1 MPRAFYMQPL
11 IYFWQKKGLTNLKRK
26 KLTTLSHKCYIL
38 HSTELYE
45 STKTNSCIRNWL
57 CRYFGIYPT
66 DWSNICGYFYI
77 DIVKVVR
84 TVRTFDISIH
94 LKRNESFSNFYFPF
108 HFQYCIS
115 DNVCSGAK
123 AYEISFVIDVIRY
136 LVP

>member
-45 STKTNSCIRNWL
+45 STKTNFCIWYWL
-57 CRYFGIYPT
+57 FRIYET
-66 DWSNICGYFYI
+66 ACYNIFGYFYI
-77 DIVKVVR
+77 QIVKVIC
-84 TVRTFDISIH
+84 TVRTLNISIH
-94 LKRNESFSNFYFPF
+94 LRRNESFSNFYFPF
-108 HFQYCIS
+108 YFQYCIS
-115 DNVCSGAK
+115 DNGCAGAE

>member
-38 HSTELYE
+38 HNTELYE
-45 STKTNSCIRNWL
+45 PTKTNLCIRNWL
-57 CRYFGIYPT
+57 FRIYQT
-66 DWSNICGYFYI
+66 DWYNIFGYFYI
-77 DIVKVVR
+77 QIVKVIC
-84 TVRTFDISIH
+84 TVRTLNISIH
-94 LKRNESFSNFYFPF
+94 LRRNESFSNFYFPF
-108 HFQYCIS
+108 YFQYCIS
-115 DNVCSGAK
+115 DNGCAGAE

>member
-45 STKTNSCIRNWL
+45 STKTNICIRNFSVFIQQ
-57 CRYFGIYPT
+57 FGLIF
-66 DWSNICGYFYI
+66 CGYFNI